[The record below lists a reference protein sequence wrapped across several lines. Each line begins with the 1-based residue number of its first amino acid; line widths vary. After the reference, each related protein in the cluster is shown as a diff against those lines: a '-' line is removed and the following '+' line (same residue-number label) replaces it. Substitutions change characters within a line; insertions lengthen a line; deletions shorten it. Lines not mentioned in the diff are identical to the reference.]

1 MLVKKSNIIK
11 INLSAGIVSSGDL
24 YAIMCAAEN
33 ALIKD
38 VQFGVRQQLYCKVA
52 EKYLTGFVN
61 DLDAIGIS
69 YEVNIEQYP
78 NIVSSYVTE
87 DVFQNANWL
96 SEGVYKDILDLF
108 DFQPKLKIN
117 INDNSQTFVPFFTGN
132 INFISSYVSNYWY
145 LYIRFPKTTHTY
157 RWPVLIYTEDIPR
170 ICKSIEN
177 IIGVNKTLFQDRD
190 FINGN
195 ALYALVHDKDSYIT
209 QPVTEDLKIP
219 DFGMPYYEGFN
230 RYGNKSWLGIY
241 KRDEL
246 FSVAFLKDVCS
257 VCLKT
262 KIGQMYTTPWKSLI
276 INGIQQSDRKLW
288 DFVLNEHRIN
298 VRHASN
304 ELNWQVED
312 LCDEGLSLK
321 KYLVRQFDK
330 DDVRTFGLFF
340 AIKTKPKTG
349 LFGSVIIRKQQKPA
363 TAKYKITDRFDILY
377 SSNFNPNSKD
387 YVLFRSDV
395 ERENLETYLLSL
407 CKYYYELKNEATDV
421 NHAAFRKTE
430 TVIEEAPALTLVHQ
444 CPHCYTIYDEIY
456 GDTANDIAPGIT
468 FAELKDEYECPTC
481 GAAKDEFVSIAKP
494 LIAEK

>member
-1 MLVKKSNIIK
+1 MIIKKSNIVK
-11 INLSAGIVSSGDL
+11 INLPLGIISSGDL
-24 YAIMCAAEN
+24 HAIMCAAEN
-33 ALIKD
+33 AQVKD

-52 EKYLTGFVN
+52 EKFLTDF
-61 DLDAIGIS
+61 LASLEKIKIS
-69 YEVNIEQYP
+69 YEVNEEQYP

-117 INDNSQTFVPFFTGN
+117 INDNMQTFVPFFTGN
-132 INFISSYVSNYWY
+132 INFISSNTNNYWY
-145 LYIRFPKTTHTY
+145 LYVRFPKTTHMY
-157 RWPVLIYTEDIPR
+157 RWPALIYTEDIPR
-170 ICKSIEN
+170 ICKVLEMTIVEN
-177 IIGVNKTLFQDRD
+177 KNLYQDRD

-195 ALYALVHDKDSYIT
+195 ALYAKVHNKETFIV
-209 QPVTEDLKIP
+209 QPVTEELVVP

-241 KRDEL
+241 RRDEL
-246 FSVAFLKDVCS
+246 FNVTFLKDVCGI
-257 VCLKT
+257 CLKT
-262 KIGQMYTTPWKSLI
+262 KIGQIYSTPWKSII
-276 INGIQQSDRKLW
+276 INGIQQPDRKLW

-340 AIKTKPKTG
+340 AVKTQPKTG
-349 LFGSVIIRKQQKPA
+349 LFGSVVIRKQQKPA
-363 TAKYKITDRFDILY
+363 SVKYKITDRFDILY

-387 YVLFRSDV
+387 YILFRSDV

-421 NHAAFRKTE
+421 NHAAFRK
-430 TVIEEAPALTLVHQ
+430 EEPVVEVAPSITLIHQ
-444 CPHCYTIYDEIY
+444 CSHCFTIYDEMY
-456 GDTANDIAPGIT
+456 GDSVNDIAAGTT
-468 FAELKDEYECPTC
+468 FAELSDSYECPTC
-481 GAAKDEFVSIAKP
+481 GAAKEDFAVLAKP
-494 LIAEK
+494 LLISS

>member
-1 MLVKKSNIIK
+1 MLVKKSNIVK
-11 INLSAGIVSSGDL
+11 INLTGGIVSSGDM
-24 YAIMCAAEN
+24 YAIMCAAES
-33 ALIKD
+33 AQIKN

-52 EKYLTGFVN
+52 EKFLYDFVETLQN
-61 DLDAIGIS
+61 IGMS
-69 YEVNIEQYP
+69 FEVNEEHFP

-108 DFQPKLKIN
+108 NYEPKLKIN

-157 RWPVLIYTEDIPR
+157 RWPVLIYTEDIPK
-170 ICKSIEN
+170 ISKSIET
-177 IIGVNKTLFQDRD
+177 IIAANKMLFQDRD

-209 QPVTEDLKIP
+209 QPATEELIIP

-262 KIGQMYTTPWKSLI
+262 KIGQLYTTPWKSII
-276 INGIQQSDRKLW
+276 INGIQQADRKLW

-312 LCDEGLSLK
+312 MCDEGLSLK

-363 TAKYKITDRFDILY
+363 AVKYKITDRFDILY
-377 SSNFNPNSKD
+377 SSNFNPNSKE
-387 YVLFRSDV
+387 YILFRSDV

-421 NHAAFRKTE
+421 NHDVFRKVVKPVETE
-430 TVIEEAPALTLVHQ
+430 PALKLIHQ
-444 CPHCYTIYDEIY
+444 CPDCFTIYDEIY
-456 GDTANDIAPGIT
+456 GDTVNDIAAGVT
-468 FAELKDEYECPTC
+468 FAELSDAYECPTC
-481 GAAKDEFVSIAKP
+481 GAAKEKFVPVAKP
-494 LIAEK
+494 SLIES